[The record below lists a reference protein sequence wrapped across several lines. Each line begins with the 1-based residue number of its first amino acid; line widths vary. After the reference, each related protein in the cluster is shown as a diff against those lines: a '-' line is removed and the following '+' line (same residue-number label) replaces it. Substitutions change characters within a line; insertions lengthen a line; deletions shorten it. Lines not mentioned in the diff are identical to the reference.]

1 MLKIQRDYNDE
12 YIVYKCMGSM
22 NVNDLE
28 KFESMIQEDIAK
40 TYAFIFSFR
49 YLHNIDADAVKF
61 LHEVYVLGVNN
72 ACEMIISGLNM
83 QVAIMIE
90 VFRTDKLYTVKKNL
104 IDAKE
109 MLDSGYDEALYYS

>member
-49 YLHNIDADAVKF
+49 YLHNIDA
-61 LHEVYVLGVNN
+61 GVNN